1 MFRDRGAPPEAIQLD
16 TKFGMEQFLLLERQ
30 LQERLANPQPSR
42 LESPPAVRP
51 SDPYESQPKVE
62 SAANVADADADADD
76 GVLRVAQAMVLCRR
90 FGRAAPRGGYWNQL
104 IQRVAE
110 LAGSRP
116 ANVPKAAELAVMS
129 KMSQRLALR
138 DVLDWAD
145 ARGVLAAVVG
155 ILESVPQDGWL
166 YMEKTD

>member
-1 MFRDRGAPPEAIQLD
+1 MFDDRGAPPEAIQLD

-42 LESPPAVRP
+42 LEPPPAVRP

-62 SAANVADADADADD
+62 SAANVADADADD

-90 FGRAAPRGGYWNQL
+90 FGRAAPRGRYWNQL
-104 IQRVAE
+104 VQRVAE

-116 ANVPKAAELAVMS
+116 ANVPKASELAVMS
-129 KMSQRLALR
+129 RMSQRLALR